1 MFTDEKSRLP
11 DTGEAQVYIAVQ
23 DICLDHADVS
33 RRAKA
38 RHRKP
43 DTQWLDAEV
52 VEVIGGVES
61 DHHSLAPTEQSALG
75 AAQEQELAITLLRVI
90 RLPFAALTTADDM
103 LRIALS

>member
-1 MFTDEKSRLP
+1 LFTDEKSRLP

-33 RRAKA
+33 RRA
-38 RHRKP
+38 
-43 DTQWLDAEV
+43 
-52 VEVIGGVES
+52 
-61 DHHSLAPTEQSALG
+61 PTEQSALG
-75 AAQEQELAITLLRVI
+75 AAQEQELAITLLHVI